1 MRTIDVRVSLAHP
14 FMERFAGVSDE
25 CIEPLIRIAAA
36 LALAEIV
43 ARDSGVR
50 GAGTLRRNI
59 NKYLRDVLS
68 R

>member
-1 MRTIDVRVSLAHP
+1 
-14 FMERFAGVSDE
+14 MERFAGVSDE